1 MYALSTLFP
10 LTSSFKEVLSFAQS
24 AFAKVDGILGAAMIA
39 THTVSAMTV
48 PFGTVILHCDVLQR
62 AVLGADT
69 AAYAGV

>member
-10 LTSSFKEVLSFAQS
+10 LTSSFKKVLPFALS

-48 PFGTVILHCDVLQR
+48 PLGAVILHCDVLQR
-62 AVLGADT
+62 AILGTDA
-69 AAYAGV
+69 AAYADV